1 MTSHSDAASWIPR
14 IAAAALASFGD
25 TMSFLGLANGKHQ
38 GPEYLTLNPR
48 RSDNST
54 GSFSINTASGAWGD
68 FAIGASGLDLVS
80 LAAYLADEKQS
91 DAARRLAQHFGITV
105 PARKDGAPQAA
116 GDPGKVKA
124 PTAPPKPRQGPQ
136 NGAAHSAGECVL
148 PVPDD
153 APAPPQSH
161 SKLGKVSRAWEYRDA
176 AGRLLF
182 LVCRFDQA
190 EGGKEIRPLSLRR
203 LPSGKLEWRW
213 LGVEPLRPLYGLD
226 RLAARPDADAMICE
240 GEKSV
245 DAAAL
250 LFPDYVAI
258 TSPNGAKAADKTDW
272 SALAGRRCVL
282 WPDADPAGE
291 AYADEVSKRLHAASA
306 AEVLRLNSAAF
317 ITLPDGTPRE
327 ALPAGWDAADA
338 ASEGYTAA
346 LVADRLAAIPDAF
359 PPWCRQQQAA
369 PAAADAAIVGA
380 GDTASEGNTGPRP
393 HFYVDARGTWYVGVS
408 KEGEL
413 IAPRWI
419 CRPLDVV
426 AMVRDPGNKGWGK
439 LVQFLDPDRHLHRE
453 VIPDAML
460 SGDGTELEKLLR
472 GWGLQIAPKGRPL
485 LLEYLMTQQPK
496 ERARTT
502 ARTGWHET
510 ENGRV
515 FVLPDYAIGKA
526 DEVWLFEDG
535 AASADYRV
543 RGTLDEWRQEVA
555 ALCLDN
561 SRLTFAVSMAFA
573 APLVDLVGGESGG
586 IHYSGESGDGKTTA
600 LRVAASVCGG
610 PEYMK
615 QWRASDNSM
624 EYLALQHCDA
634 LLALDELAQI
644 NAKVLGDTIYMLG
657 NASGKSRSKAQGG
670 LRETA
675 KFRILFLSTGE
686 VGMAAH
692 VASVNMATTAGM
704 EGRMAEIPARVCD
717 NPPGIYEAL
726 HGESSP
732 KVLSQRLAHA
742 VRKYHGTALPAFLG
756 ELVKQDHD
764 EIRETLLKGRKLFA
778 ERYLT
783 HEAGNQVLRVA
794 DRCALVATAGEL
806 ATKWGITGWTKGAAW
821 KQAGVCFE
829 AWLNH
834 RGGEG
839 NQEERQML
847 LNVRG
852 FLEIHGEARF
862 SDWRRSVAK
871 DTHANRVMNRAG
883 WRRLLN
889 KESGCIVEPSDL
901 PGQNVMLNDDHVTEY
916 LILPQVFRV
925 ECCKGFNHRTVAK
938 LLASRG
944 YLKTDKDRP
953 DAKVKPP
960 GEASQRMYHI
970 LPAIFDME

>member
-1 MTSHSDAASWIPR
+1 MNADSWIPR
-14 IAAAALASFGD
+14 VAAAALASFAD

-38 GPEYLTLNPR
+38 GPEYLPLNPR
-48 RSDNST
+48 RPDNSP
-54 GSFSINTASGAWGD
+54 GSFSINTTSGAWGD

-91 DAARRLAQHFGITV
+91 DAARRLAQHFGIAV

-116 GDPGKVKA
+116 GDSGKVRA
-124 PTAPPKPRQGPQ
+124 PTAPPKPRQGPE
-136 NGAAHSAGECVL
+136 NGAGHSAGVCVL

-153 APAPPQSH
+153 APARPQRH
-161 SKLGKVSRAWEYRDA
+161 PKLGAPSQAWEYRDP

-190 EGGKEIRPLSLRR
+190 DGGKEIRPLSLRR
-203 LPSGKLEWRW
+203 MPSEKLEWRW
-213 LGVEPLRPLYGLD
+213 LGVDPQRPLYGRD

-240 GEKSV
+240 GEKAA

-250 LFPDYVAI
+250 LFPDHVAI

-272 SALAGRRCVL
+272 SALASRRCVL
-282 WPDADPAGE
+282 WPDADEAGE
-291 AYADEVSKRLHAASA
+291 AYAAEVCKRLHVAGATD
-306 AEVLRLNSAAF
+306 VRRLNAAGF
-317 ITLPDGTPRE
+317 LTLPDGTPRE
-327 ALPAGWDAADA
+327 ALLAGWDAADA
-338 ASEGYTAA
+338 VAEGYTAA
-346 LVADRLAAIPDAF
+346 LVAERLAGLPDAF
-359 PPWCRQQQAA
+359 PAFEKTA
-369 PAAADAAIVGA
+369 PPTDAKVGA
-380 GDTASEGNTGPRP
+380 GDTASDAATGPRP
-393 HFYVDARGTWYVGVS
+393 HFYVDAQGTWYVGVS
-408 KEGEL
+408 KDGDL
-413 IAPRWI
+413 VAPRWI
-419 CRPLDVV
+419 CRTLDVI
-426 AMVRDPGNKGWGK
+426 AMVRDPSQKGWGK
-439 LVQFLDPDRHLHRE
+439 LVEFLDPDRKPHRE

-485 LLEYLMTQQPK
+485 LLEYLMTRQTK

-502 ARTGWHET
+502 ARTGWHESGD
-510 ENGRV
+510 GRV
-515 FVLPDYAIGKA
+515 FVLPDRAIGKV

-535 AASADYRV
+535 TAAADYRA
-543 RGTLDEWRQEVA
+543 RGTLEEWRQEVA

-561 SRLTFAVSMAFA
+561 SRLTFAVCLAFA
-573 APLVDLVGGESGG
+573 APLLDLVGGESGG

-634 LLALDELAQI
+634 LLAMDELAQI

-657 NASGKSRSKAQGG
+657 NANGKNRARAQGG

-692 VASVNMATTAGM
+692 VASVGMSTTAGM

-726 HGESSP
+726 HGEASP
-732 KVLSQRLAHA
+732 KALSQRLAHA
-742 VRKYHGTALPAFLG
+742 VKKYHGTAFPAFLV
-756 ELVKQDHD
+756 ELVKRDPD
-764 EIRETLLKGRKLFA
+764 DIRETLLKARKLFA

-794 DRCALVATAGEL
+794 DRCALVGAAGEL
-806 ATKWGITGWTKGAAW
+806 ATRWGVTGWPAGAAMQ
-821 KQAGVCFE
+821 QAGTCFD

-839 NQEERQML
+839 NQEERAML
-847 LNVRG
+847 MQVRG
-852 FLEIHGEARF
+852 FLEMHGEARF
-862 SDWRRSVAK
+862 SDWRRSVSK

-883 WRRLLN
+883 WRRL
-889 KESGCIVEPSDL
+889 VERENGRVVEAPDEGGYL
-901 PGQNVMLNDDHVTEY
+901 GDDVVTEY
-916 LILPQVFRV
+916 LILPQVFRA
-925 ECCKGFNHRTVAK
+925 ECCKGFNSRTVAK
-938 LLASRG
+938 LLTARG
-944 YLKTDKDRP
+944 YLKPDKDRA
-953 DAKVKPP
+953 DIQIKPP
-960 GEASQRMYHI
+960 GESKQRMFHI
-970 LPAIFDME
+970 LPTIFEME

>member
-1 MTSHSDAASWIPR
+1 VSVSGDWIPR
-14 IAAAALASFGD
+14 VAAAALASFAD

-38 GPEYLTLNPR
+38 GLEYLPLNPR
-48 RSDNST
+48 RGDNSP
-54 GSFSINTASGAWGD
+54 GSFSINTTTGAWGD

-91 DAARRLAQHFGITV
+91 DAARRLAQHFGIAV

-116 GDPGKVKA
+116 GDPGKGKA
-124 PTAPPKPRQGPQ
+124 PAAPPKPRQGPE

-153 APAPPQSH
+153 APARPQRH
-161 SKLGKVSRAWEYRDA
+161 PKLGAPSQAWEYRDQS
-176 AGRLLF
+176 GCLLF
-182 LVCRFDQA
+182 LVCRFDQ
-190 EGGKEIRPLSLRR
+190 ENGSKEIRPLSLRR
-203 LPSGKLEWRW
+203 MPSEKLEWRW
-213 LGVEPLRPLYGLD
+213 LGVDPQRPPYGLD
-226 RLAARPDADAMICE
+226 RLAARPDADVMICE
-240 GEKSV
+240 GEKAA

-250 LFPDYVAI
+250 LFPDHVAI

-272 SALAGRRCVL
+272 SALVGRRCVL
-282 WPDADPAGE
+282 WPDADEAGE
-291 AYADEVSKRLHAASA
+291 AYAAEVCKRLHVAGSPD
-306 AEVLRLNSAAF
+306 VRRLNAAGF
-317 ITLPDGTPRE
+317 LTLPDGTPRE

-338 ASEGYTAA
+338 VAEGYTAA
-346 LVADRLAAIPDAF
+346 LVAERLADLSDAF
-359 PPWCRQQQAA
+359 PVFERALPATAA
-369 PAAADAAIVGA
+369 KVGA
-380 GDTASEGNTGPRP
+380 GDTANDATTGPRP

-408 KEGEL
+408 KDGEL
-413 IAPRWI
+413 IAPRWV
-419 CRPLDVV
+419 CRTLDVV

-439 LVQFLDPDRHLHRE
+439 LVEFLDPDRQPHRE

-496 ERARTT
+496 ARARTT
-502 ARTGWHET
+502 ARTGWHESGD
-510 ENGRV
+510 GRV
-515 FVLPDYAIGKA
+515 FVLPDRAIGKA

-535 AASADYRV
+535 TAAADYRA
-543 RGTLDEWRQEVA
+543 RGTLEEWRQEVA

-561 SRLTFAVSMAFA
+561 SRLTFAVCLAFA
-573 APLVDLVGGESGG
+573 APLLDLVGGESGG

-634 LLALDELAQI
+634 LLAMDELAQI

-657 NASGKSRSKAQGG
+657 NANGKNRARAQGG

-692 VASVNMATTAGM
+692 VASVNMTTTAGM

-726 HGESSP
+726 HGEASP
-732 KVLSQRLAHA
+732 KALSQRLALA
-742 VRKYHGTALPAFLG
+742 VKKYHGTALPAFLS
-756 ELVKQDHD
+756 ELVKRDPD
-764 EIRETLLKGRKLFA
+764 EMRETLMKARKMFA

-794 DRCALVATAGEL
+794 DRCALVGAAGEL
-806 ATKWGITGWTKGAAW
+806 ATKWGITGWPAAAAM
-821 KQAGVCFE
+821 KQAGTCFD

-839 NQEERQML
+839 NQEERVML
-847 LNVRG
+847 MQVRG
-852 FLEIHGEARF
+852 FLEMHGEARF

-883 WRRLLN
+883 WRRLMD
-889 KESGCIVEPSDL
+889 KDSGRLVDATPDEGGYLSDD
-901 PGQNVMLNDDHVTEY
+901 VVTEY
-916 LILPQVFRV
+916 LVLSQVFKNEV
-925 ECCKGFNHRTVAK
+925 CKGFNPRTVAK
-938 LLASRG
+938 LLAGRG
-944 YLKTDKDRP
+944 FLKTDKDRP
-953 DAKVKPP
+953 DVKIKPP
-960 GEASQRMYHI
+960 GEASQRMFHI

>member
-1 MTSHSDAASWIPR
+1 MNADSWIPR
-14 IAAAALASFGD
+14 VAAAALASFAD

-38 GPEYLTLNPR
+38 GPEYLPLNPR
-48 RSDNST
+48 RPDNSP
-54 GSFSINTASGAWGD
+54 GSFSINTTSGAWGD

-91 DAARRLAQHFGITV
+91 DAARRLAQHFGIAV

-116 GDPGKVKA
+116 GDPGKARA
-124 PTAPPKPRQGPQ
+124 PAAPPKPRQGPQ

-148 PVPDD
+148 PAPDD
-153 APAPPQSH
+153 APSPPKSH
-161 SKLGKVSRAWEYRDA
+161 SKLGPVSHAWDYRDA
-176 AGRLLF
+176 AGCLLF

-190 EGGKEIRPLSLRR
+190 NGGKEIRPLSLRR
-203 LPSGKLEWRW
+203 MPSGKLEWRW
-213 LGVEPLRPLYGLD
+213 LGVDPLRPPYGLD
-226 RLAARPDADAMICE
+226 RLAARPDADVVITE
-240 GEKSV
+240 GEKAA

-250 LFPDYVAI
+250 LFPDHVAI

-282 WPDADPAGE
+282 WPDADEAGE
-291 AYADEVSKRLHAASA
+291 AYANEVSKRLHAANA
-306 AEVLRLNSAAF
+306 AEVLRLNATAF
-317 ITLPDGTPRE
+317 LALPDGTPRE

-338 ASEGYTAA
+338 VGEGYTAA
-346 LVADRLAAIPDAF
+346 LVAERLAGLPDAF
-359 PPWCRQQQAA
+359 PVFEKAA
-369 PAAADAAIVGA
+369 PATAAKVGA
-380 GDTASEGNTGPRP
+380 GDTASDAATGSRP

-408 KEGEL
+408 KDGEL
-413 IAPRWI
+413 VAPRWI
-419 CRPLDVV
+419 CRTLDVI
-426 AMVRDPGNKGWGK
+426 AMVRDPSQKGWGK
-439 LVQFLDPDRHLHRE
+439 LVEFLDPDRQPHRE
-453 VIPDAML
+453 VIHDAML
-460 SGDGTELEKLLR
+460 SGDGAELEKLLR

-496 ERARTT
+496 ARARTT
-502 ARTGWHET
+502 ARTGWHESGD
-510 ENGRV
+510 GRV
-515 FVLPDYAIGKA
+515 FVLPDRAIGKA

-535 AASADYRV
+535 AAAADYRE

-561 SRLTFAVSMAFA
+561 SRLTFAVCLAFA
-573 APLVDLVGGESGG
+573 APLLDLVGGESGG

-600 LRVAASVCGG
+600 LRVAASVVGG

-634 LLALDELAQI
+634 LLAMDELAQI

-657 NASGKSRSKAQGG
+657 NANGKNRARAQGG

-692 VASVNMATTAGM
+692 VASVGMATTAGM

-726 HGESSP
+726 HGEASP
-732 KVLSQRLAHA
+732 KALSQRLAHA
-742 VRKYHGTALPAFLG
+742 VKKYHGTAFPAFLA
-756 ELVKQDHD
+756 ELVKRDTD
-764 EIRETLLKGRKLFA
+764 EIRETLLKARKLFA

-794 DRCALVATAGEL
+794 DRCALVGAAGEL
-806 ATKWGITGWTKGAAW
+806 ATRWGITGWPAGAAMT
-821 KQAGVCFE
+821 QAGVCFD
-829 AWLNH
+829 AWLHH

-839 NQEERQML
+839 NQEERAML
-847 LNVRG
+847 MQVRG
-852 FLEIHGEARF
+852 FLEMHGEARF

-889 KESGCIVEPSDL
+889 KESGAIVEPSDL
-901 PGQNVMLNDDHVTEY
+901 PGQNVILSDDHVTEY
-916 LILPQVFRV
+916 LVLSQVFKNEV
-925 ECCKGFNHRTVAK
+925 CKGFNPRTVAK
-938 LLASRG
+938 LLAGRG
-944 YLKTDKDRP
+944 YLKTEKEHF
-953 DAKVKPP
+953 AVKIKPP
-960 GEASQRMYHI
+960 GEAYQRMFHI
-970 LPAIFDME
+970 LPTIFDDE

>member
-14 IAAAALASFGD
+14 VAAAALASFAD
-25 TMSFLGLANGKHQ
+25 TMSFLGLADGKHQ

-54 GSFSINTASGAWGD
+54 GSFSINATTGAWGD

-91 DAARRLAQHFGITV
+91 DAARRLAHHFGIAV

-116 GDPGKVKA
+116 GDPGKARA
-124 PTAPPKPRQGPQ
+124 PTTPPKPRQGPQ
-136 NGAAHSAGECVL
+136 NGPAHSAGECVL

-176 AGRLLF
+176 AARLLF

-203 LPSGKLEWRW
+203 MPSGKLEWRW
-213 LGVEPLRPLYGLD
+213 LGVDPLRPLYGLD
-226 RLAARPDADAMICE
+226 RLAARPGADVVITE
-240 GEKSV
+240 GEKAA

-250 LFPDYVAI
+250 LFPDHVTI
-258 TSPNGAKAADKTDW
+258 TSPNGAKAADKADW

-282 WPDADPAGE
+282 WPDADEAGE
-291 AYADEVSKRLHAASA
+291 AYADEVCKRLHAAA
-306 AEVLRLNSAAF
+306 AADVRRLNAAGF
-317 ITLPDGTPRE
+317 LTLPDGTARE

-338 ASEGYTAA
+338 AGEGYTAA
-346 LVADRLAAIPDAF
+346 LVAERLSAIPDAF

-369 PAAADAAIVGA
+369 PDAAKVGA
-380 GDTASEGNTGPRP
+380 GDTANDAATGSRA
-393 HFYVDARGTWYVGVS
+393 HFYVDAGGVWYVGTT
-408 KEGEL
+408 KDGDL
-413 IAPRWI
+413 LAPDWV
-419 CRPLDVV
+419 CRTLDVI
-426 AMVRDPGNKGWGK
+426 AMVRDPSQKGWGK
-439 LVQFLDPDRHLHRE
+439 LVEFLDPDRRPHRE

-460 SGDGTELEKLLR
+460 SGDGNELERLLR
-472 GWGLQIAPKGRPL
+472 GWGLQIAPKGKPL
-485 LLEYLMTQQPK
+485 VQRYLITQQPK
-496 ERARTT
+496 ARARTT
-502 ARTGWHET
+502 ARTGWHES

-515 FVLPDYAIGKA
+515 FVLPDRAIGKA

-535 AASADYRV
+535 AAAADYRA
-543 RGTLDEWRQEVA
+543 RGTLEEWRREVA

-561 SRLTFAVSMAFA
+561 SRLTFAACLAFA
-573 APLVDLVGGESGG
+573 APLLDLVGGESGG
-586 IHYSGESGDGKTTA
+586 VHYSGESGDGKTTA

-692 VASVNMATTAGM
+692 VASVNMTTTAGM
-704 EGRMAEIPARVCD
+704 EGRMAEIPARVSD

-726 HGESSP
+726 HGEASP
-732 KVLSQRLAHA
+732 KALSQRLAHA
-742 VRKYHGTALPAFLG
+742 VKKYHGTALPAFLA
-756 ELVKQDHD
+756 ELVKRDPD
-764 EIRETLLKGRKLFA
+764 EIREKLLKSRKMFA

-783 HEAGNQVLRVA
+783 SEAGNQVLRVA
-794 DRCALVATAGEL
+794 DRCALVGGAGEL
-806 ATKWGITGWTKGAAW
+806 ATAWGITGWPAGAAM
-821 KQAGVCFE
+821 KHAGVCFE

-839 NQEERQML
+839 NQEEKAML
-847 LNVRG
+847 LQVRG
-852 FLEIHGEARF
+852 FLEMHGDGRF
-862 SDWRRSVAK
+862 VDWRRTAAR
-871 DTHANRVMNRAG
+871 DTHAQRVMNRAG

-889 KESGCIVEPSDL
+889 KESGCIVEPPDD
-901 PGQNVMLNDDHVTEY
+901 PKQNVILNDDHVTEY
-916 LILPQVFRV
+916 LILPQVFRA
-925 ECCKGFNHRTVAK
+925 ECCKGFNPRTVAK
-938 LLASRG
+938 LLAARG
-944 YLKTDKDRP
+944 YLKTDKDRA
-953 DAKVKPP
+953 DIQIKPP
-960 GEASQRMYHI
+960 GESKQRMFHI
-970 LPAIFDME
+970 LPAIFEME

>member
-1 MTSHSDAASWIPR
+1 MSAEWIPR
-14 IAAAALASFGD
+14 IAAAALASFAD

-38 GPEYLTLNPR
+38 GPEYLPLNPR
-48 RSDNST
+48 RPDNSP
-54 GSFSINTASGAWGD
+54 GSFSINTTTGAWGD

-91 DAARRLAQHFGITV
+91 DAARRLAQRFGIAV

-116 GDPGKVKA
+116 GDPGKAKA
-124 PTAPPKPRQGPQ
+124 PTAPPKLRQGPET
-136 NGAAHSAGECVL
+136 GAAHSAGECVL

-153 APAPPQSH
+153 APSPPKSH
-161 SKLGKVSRAWEYRDA
+161 SKLGPVSRAWEYRDA

-203 LPSGKLEWRW
+203 VPSGKLEWRW
-213 LGVEPLRPLYGLD
+213 LGVDPLRPPYGLD
-226 RLAARPDADAMICE
+226 RLAARPGADVVITE
-240 GEKSV
+240 GEKAA

-250 LFPDYVAI
+250 LLPDHVAI

-282 WPDADPAGE
+282 WPDADEAGE
-291 AYADEVSKRLHAASA
+291 AYADEVSKRLHAAGA

-317 ITLPDGTPRE
+317 LALPDGTPSE

-338 ASEGYTAA
+338 VGEGYTAA
-346 LVADRLAAIPDAF
+346 LVADRLSAIPDSF

-369 PAAADAAIVGA
+369 PAAPDAAKVGA
-380 GDTASEGNTGPRP
+380 GDTASDSATGPRP
-393 HFYVDARGTWYVGVS
+393 HFYVDARGVWFVGTT
-408 KEGEL
+408 KDGDL
-413 IAPRWI
+413 LAPDWV
-419 CRPLDVV
+419 CRTLDVI
-426 AMVRDPGNKGWGK
+426 AMVRDPSQKGWGK
-439 LVQFLDPDRHLHRE
+439 LVEFLDPDRRPHRE

-460 SGDGTELEKLLR
+460 SGDGNELERLLR
-472 GWGLQIAPKGRPL
+472 GWGLQIAPKGKPL
-485 LLEYLMTQQPK
+485 VQRYLITQQPK
-496 ERARTT
+496 ARARTT
-502 ARTGWHET
+502 ARTGWHES
-510 ENGRV
+510 EHGRV
-515 FVLPDYAIGKA
+515 FVLPDRAIGKA

-535 AASADYRV
+535 AAAADYRA
-543 RGTLDEWRQEVA
+543 RGTLEEWRQEVA

-561 SRLTFAVSMAFA
+561 SRLTFAVCLAFA
-573 APLVDLVGGESGG
+573 APLLDLVGGESGG
-586 IHYSGESGDGKTTA
+586 VHYSGESGDGKTTA

-657 NASGKSRSKAQGG
+657 NAAGKSRSKAQGG

-675 KFRILFLSTGE
+675 KFRLLFFSTGE

-692 VASVNMATTAGM
+692 VASVNMTTTAGM
-704 EGRMAEIPARVCD
+704 EGRMAEIPARVSD

-726 HGESSP
+726 HGEASP
-732 KVLSQRLAHA
+732 KALSQRLAHA
-742 VRKYHGTALPAFLG
+742 VKKYHGTALPAFLA
-756 ELVKQDHD
+756 ELVRRDPD
-764 EIRETLLKGRKLFA
+764 EVRDTLMKARKMFA

-794 DRCALVATAGEL
+794 DRCALAGAAGEL
-806 ATKWGITGWTKGAAW
+806 ATKWGITGWPAAAAM
-821 KQAGVCFE
+821 KHAGTCFE

-839 NQEERQML
+839 NQEERAML
-847 LNVRG
+847 MQVRG
-852 FLEIHGEARF
+852 FLEMHGEGRF

-883 WRRLLN
+883 WRRMLE
-889 KESGCIVEPSDL
+889 KESGSVVEMPE
-901 PGQNVMLNDDHVTEY
+901 PGGYLGDGVVTEY
-916 LILPQVFRV
+916 LVLSQVFKNEV
-925 ECCKGFNHRTVAK
+925 CKGFNPRTVAK
-938 LLASRG
+938 LLAGRG
-944 YLKTDKDRP
+944 YLKTEKEHF
-953 DAKVKPP
+953 AVKIKPP
-960 GEASQRMYHI
+960 GEAYQRMFHI
-970 LPAIFDME
+970 LPAIFDTE

>member
-1 MTSHSDAASWIPR
+1 MKPDSWIPR
-14 IAAAALASFGD
+14 VAAAALASFAD

-38 GPEYLTLNPR
+38 GPEYLPLNPR
-48 RSDNST
+48 RPDNSP
-54 GSFSINTASGAWGD
+54 GSFSINTTTGAWGD

-91 DAARRLAQHFGITV
+91 DAARRLAQHFSIAV

-116 GDPGKVKA
+116 GDPGKARA
-124 PTAPPKPRQGPQ
+124 PAAPPKPRQGPQ
-136 NGAAHSAGECVL
+136 NGAGHSAGECVL

-153 APAPPQSH
+153 APARPQRH
-161 SKLGKVSRAWEYRDA
+161 PKLGAPSQAWEYRDA

-190 EGGKEIRPLSLRR
+190 KGGKEIRPLSLRR
-203 LPSGKLEWRW
+203 MPSEKLEWRW
-213 LGVEPLRPLYGLD
+213 LGVDPQRPPYGLD
-226 RLAARPDADAMICE
+226 RLAARPDAVVMICE
-240 GEKSV
+240 GEKAA

-250 LFPDYVAI
+250 LFPDHVAI

-282 WPDADPAGE
+282 WPDADEAGE
-291 AYADEVSKRLHAASA
+291 AYAAEVCKRLHAAGA
-306 AEVLRLNSAAF
+306 ADVRRLNAAGF
-317 ITLPDGTPRE
+317 LTLLDGAIRE

-338 ASEGYTAA
+338 VAEGYTAA
-346 LVADRLAAIPDAF
+346 LVAERLAALPDAF
-359 PPWCRQQQAA
+359 PVFEKAA
-369 PAAADAAIVGA
+369 PATAAIVGA
-380 GDTASEGNTGPRP
+380 GDTASDAATGPRP

-408 KEGEL
+408 KDGEL

-419 CRPLDVV
+419 CRTLDVI
-426 AMVRDPGNKGWGK
+426 AMVRDPSQKGWGK
-439 LVQFLDPDRHLHRE
+439 LVEFLDPDRQPHRE
-453 VIPDAML
+453 VIHDAML
-460 SGDGTELEKLLR
+460 SGDGAELEKLLR

-496 ERARTT
+496 ARARTT
-502 ARTGWHET
+502 ARTGWHESGD
-510 ENGRV
+510 GRV
-515 FVLPDYAIGKA
+515 FVLPDRAIGKA

-535 AASADYRV
+535 AAAADYRE

-561 SRLTFAVSMAFA
+561 SRLTFAVCLAFA
-573 APLVDLVGGESGG
+573 APLLDLVGGESGG

-634 LLALDELAQI
+634 LLAMDELAQI

-657 NASGKSRSKAQGG
+657 NANGKNRARAQGG

-692 VASVNMATTAGM
+692 VASVGMATTAGM

-717 NPPGIYEAL
+717 TPPGIYEAL
-726 HGESSP
+726 HGEASP
-732 KVLSQRLAHA
+732 KALSQRLAHA
-742 VRKYHGTALPAFLG
+742 VKKYHGTAFPAFLA
-756 ELVKQDHD
+756 ELVKRDPD
-764 EIRETLLKGRKLFA
+764 EMRETLLKARKLFA

-794 DRCALVATAGEL
+794 DRCALVGAAGEL
-806 ATKWGITGWTKGAAW
+806 ATRWGITGWPAGAAMT
-821 KQAGVCFE
+821 QAGVCFD
-829 AWLNH
+829 AWLHH

-839 NQEERQML
+839 NQEERAML
-847 LNVRG
+847 MQVRG
-852 FLEIHGEARF
+852 FLEMHGEARF

-883 WRRLLN
+883 WRRLMD
-889 KESGCIVEPSDL
+889 KDSGRLVDATPDEGGYLSDD
-901 PGQNVMLNDDHVTEY
+901 VVTEY
-916 LILPQVFRV
+916 LVLSQVFKNEV
-925 ECCKGFNHRTVAK
+925 CKGFNPRTVAK
-938 LLASRG
+938 LLAGRG
-944 YLKTDKDRP
+944 FLKTEKEHF
-953 DAKVKPP
+953 AVKIKPP
-960 GEASQRMYHI
+960 GEAYQRMFHI
-970 LPAIFDME
+970 LPAIFDDE

>member
-1 MTSHSDAASWIPR
+1 MNADSWIPR
-14 IAAAALASFGD
+14 VAAAALASFAD

-38 GPEYLTLNPR
+38 GPEYLPLNPR
-48 RSDNST
+48 RPDNSP
-54 GSFSINTASGAWGD
+54 GSFSINTTSGAWGD

-105 PARKDGAPQAA
+105 PAGKGAAPQAA
-116 GDPGKVKA
+116 GEAGKARA
-124 PTAPPKPRQGPQ
+124 PTAPLKPRQGPQ

-148 PVPDD
+148 PAPDD
-153 APAPPQSH
+153 APARPARHP
-161 SKLGKVSRAWEYRDA
+161 KLGAPSHAWEYRDD

-190 EGGKEIRPLSLRR
+190 AGGKEIRPLSLRR
-203 LPSGKLEWRW
+203 TPAGKLEWRW
-213 LGVEPLRPLYGLD
+213 LGVDPLRPPYGLD
-226 RLAARPDADAMICE
+226 RLAARPGADVVITE
-240 GEKSV
+240 GEKAA

-250 LFPDYVAI
+250 LFPDHVAI

-282 WPDADPAGE
+282 WPDADTAGE
-291 AYADEVSKRLHAASA
+291 AYAAEVSKRLHAAGA
-306 AEVLRLNSAAF
+306 ADVRRLNSAGF
-317 ITLPDGTPRE
+317 LSLPDGTQRE
-327 ALPAGWDAADA
+327 ALPDGWDAANA
-338 ASEGYTAA
+338 VAEGYTAA
-346 LVADRLAAIPDAF
+346 LVTERMAALPEAF
-359 PPWCRQQQAA
+359 PVFEKAA
-369 PAAADAAIVGA
+369 PAAPDASRVGA
-380 GDTASEGNTGPRP
+380 GDTANDSNTGPRP
-393 HFYVDARGTWYVGVS
+393 HFYVDARGTWFVGVS
-408 KEGEL
+408 KEGDL
-413 IAPRWI
+413 IAPRWV
-419 CRPLDVV
+419 CRTLDVV
-426 AMVRDPGNKGWGK
+426 AMVRDPANKGWGK
-439 LVQFLDPDRHLHRE
+439 LVQFLDPDRQPHRE

-502 ARTGWHET
+502 ARTGWHESGD
-510 ENGRV
+510 GRV
-515 FVLPDYAIGKA
+515 FVLPDRAIGRA

-535 AASADYRV
+535 AAAADYRA

-561 SRLTFAVSMAFA
+561 SRLTFAVCLAFA
-573 APLVDLVGGESGG
+573 APLLDLVGGESGG

-634 LLALDELAQI
+634 LLAMDELAQI

-657 NASGKSRSKAQGG
+657 NANGKNRARAQGG

-692 VASVNMATTAGM
+692 VASVGMATTAGM

-726 HGESSP
+726 HGEASP
-732 KVLSQRLAHA
+732 KALSQRLAHA
-742 VRKYHGTALPAFLG
+742 VKKHHGTAFPAFLT
-756 ELVKQDHD
+756 ELVKRDAD
-764 EIRETLLKGRKLFA
+764 EIRETLLKARKLFA

-794 DRCALVATAGEL
+794 DRCALVGAAGEL
-806 ATKWGITGWTKGAAW
+806 ATRWGITGWPAGAAM
-821 KQAGVCFE
+821 KQAGTCFD
-829 AWLNH
+829 AWLHH

-839 NQEERQML
+839 NQEERAML
-847 LNVRG
+847 MQVRG
-852 FLEIHGEARF
+852 FLEMHGEARF

-883 WRRLLN
+883 WRRLMD
-889 KESGCIVEPSDL
+889 KDSGRLVDAAPDEGGYLSDEI
-901 PGQNVMLNDDHVTEY
+901 VTEY
-916 LILPQVFRV
+916 LVLSQVFKNEV
-925 ECCKGFNHRTVAK
+925 CKGFNPRTVAK
-938 LLASRG
+938 LMAGRG
-944 YLKTDKDRP
+944 YLKTEKEHF
-953 DAKVKPP
+953 AVKIKPP
-960 GEASQRMYHI
+960 GEAYQRMFHI
-970 LPAIFDME
+970 LPAIFDLE

>member
-1 MTSHSDAASWIPR
+1 MAADSWIPR
-14 IAAAALASFGD
+14 VAAAALASFAD
-25 TMSFLGLANGKHQ
+25 TMSFLGLAGGKHQ
-38 GPEYLTLNPR
+38 GPEYLPLNPR
-48 RSDNST
+48 RPDNSP
-54 GSFSINTASGAWGD
+54 GSFSINTTTGAWGD

-91 DAARRLAQHFGITV
+91 DAARRLAQHFGIAV
-105 PARKDGAPQAA
+105 PAGKGAAPHAA
-116 GDPGKVKA
+116 GEAGKAKA
-124 PTAPPKPRQGPQ
+124 PAAPRKPRQGPQ

-148 PVPDD
+148 PVSDD
-153 APAPPQSH
+153 APARPARHP
-161 SKLGKVSRAWEYRDA
+161 KLGAPSHVWEYRDE

-203 LPSGKLEWRW
+203 TPAGKLEWRW
-213 LGVEPLRPLYGLD
+213 LGVDPLRPPYGLD
-226 RLAARPDADAMICE
+226 RLAARPGADVVITE
-240 GEKSV
+240 GEKAA

-250 LFPDYVAI
+250 LFPDHVAI

-272 SALAGRRCVL
+272 SVLAGRRCVL
-282 WPDADPAGE
+282 WPDADAAGE
-291 AYADEVSKRLHAASA
+291 AYAAEVCKRLHVVGAAD
-306 AEVLRLNSAAF
+306 VRRLNAAGF
-317 ITLPDGTPRE
+317 LALPDGTQRE
-327 ALPAGWDAADA
+327 ALPDGWDAANA
-338 ASEGYTAA
+338 VAEGYTAA
-346 LVADRLAAIPDAF
+346 LVAERLAAMPDAF
-359 PPWCRQQQAA
+359 PLFEKAA
-369 PAAADAAIVGA
+369 PAVPDAAKVGA

-413 IAPRWI
+413 IAPRWV
-419 CRPLDVV
+419 CRTLDVV
-426 AMVRDPGNKGWGK
+426 AMVRDPANKGWGK
-439 LVQFLDPDRHLHRE
+439 LVQFLDPDRQPHRE

-502 ARTGWHET
+502 ARTGWHES
-510 ENGRV
+510 EHGRV
-515 FVLPDYAIGKA
+515 FVLPDRAIGKV

-535 AASADYRV
+535 AAAADYRA

-561 SRLTFAVSMAFA
+561 SRLTFAVCLAFA
-573 APLVDLVGGESGG
+573 APLLDLVGGESGG

-634 LLALDELAQI
+634 LLAMDELAQI

-657 NASGKSRSKAQGG
+657 NANGKNRARAQGG

-692 VASVNMATTAGM
+692 VASVGMATTAGM

-726 HGESSP
+726 HGEASP
-732 KVLSQRLAHA
+732 KALSQRLAHA
-742 VRKYHGTALPAFLG
+742 VKKHHGTAFPAFLA
-756 ELVKQDHD
+756 ELVKRDTD
-764 EIRETLLKGRKLFA
+764 EIRETLLKARKLFA

-794 DRCALVATAGEL
+794 DRCALVGAAGEL
-806 ATKWGITGWTKGAAW
+806 ATRWGITGWPAGAAM
-821 KQAGVCFE
+821 KQAGTCFD
-829 AWLNH
+829 AWLHH

-839 NQEERQML
+839 NQEERAML
-847 LNVRG
+847 MQVRG
-852 FLEIHGEARF
+852 FLEMHGEARF

-883 WRRLLN
+883 WRRLMD
-889 KESGCIVEPSDL
+889 KDSGRLVDATPDEGGYLSDD
-901 PGQNVMLNDDHVTEY
+901 VVTEY
-916 LILPQVFRV
+916 LILPQVFKGEV
-925 ECCKGFNHRTVAK
+925 CKGFNHRTVAK
-938 LLASRG
+938 LLANRG
-944 YLKTDKDRP
+944 YIKSDKDRP
-953 DAKVKPP
+953 DVKIKPP
-960 GEASQRMYHI
+960 GEAHQRMYHV
-970 LPAIFDME
+970 LPSIFDME